1 MGVVG
6 VVNFG
11 GLEGK
16 DYETK
21 ETRFSVLPVP
31 YDLTATYAT
40 GARGGPRALL
50 EASTHM
56 ELYDEEL
63 HCEPWR
69 AGIETLAL
77 LEEATTLEPPEM
89 VKRVQAATARILK
102 RGRVP
107 VVIGGEHSI
116 TIGVVGAVKES
127 YPELSVLQL
136 DAHADLRDTYP
147 FNHACVARRISEL
160 CPLVQVGV
168 RSLSAEEAE
177 FLKKEKPEIKTYYAA
192 DFINGRC
199 SNEIVEDLSEEVFIT
214 IDLDV
219 FDPSVM
225 PATGTPEPGGL
236 GWYEVLGLLRS
247 VSLRRKVM
255 GFDVVE
261 LCPIPGCVAPDFLA
275 ARLSYKLMGYINEG
289 IEARKQKKAKKAKKV
304 K

>member
-1 MGVVG
+1 
-6 VVNFG
+6 
-11 GLEGK
+11 
-16 DYETK
+16 
-21 ETRFSVLPVP
+21 
-31 YDLTATYAT
+31 
-40 GARGGPRALL
+40 
-50 EASTHM
+50 M

-136 DAHADLRDTYP
+136 DAHADLRDTYQQSP

-177 FLKKEKPEIKTYYAA
+177 FLKKVQRDRRGPL
-192 DFINGRC
+192 R
-199 SNEIVEDLSEEVFIT
+199 
-214 IDLDV
+214 
-219 FDPSVM
+219 
-225 PATGTPEPGGL
+225 GGL
-236 GWYEVLGLLRS
+236 HYNR
-247 VSLRRKVM
+247 
-255 GFDVVE
+255 
-261 LCPIPGCVAPDFLA
+261 PGCLRPFGNAGYGH
-275 ARLSYKLMGYINEG
+275 ARAGGVGLVRGAGAI
-289 IEARKQKKAKKAKKV
+289 KKR
-304 K
+304 